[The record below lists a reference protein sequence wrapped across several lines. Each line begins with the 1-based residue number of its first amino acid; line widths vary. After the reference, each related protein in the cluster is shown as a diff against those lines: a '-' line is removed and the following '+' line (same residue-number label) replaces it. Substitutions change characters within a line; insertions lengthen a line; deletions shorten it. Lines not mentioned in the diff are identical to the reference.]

1 MSESRKA
8 KVPRNLDFSALFGT
22 LEGIRT
28 PDLPLRRRPLY
39 PTELQAQMLLLLY
52 PPGLSLS
59 MRKRTKSRGETLA
72 IGKKEDYNNTVRAKI
87 LVRGLILKRL
97 PYKGEDI
104 L

>member
-52 PPGLSLS
+52 PPGLPLS
-59 MRKRTKSRGETLA
+59 MRKRAKSCRKTLA
-72 IGKKEDYNNTVRAKI
+72 IGKKEDYNSKVRAKI
-87 LVRGLILKRL
+87 LVRGFGTDTAVQRRR
-97 PYKGEDI
+97 YK
-104 L
+104 